1 MLTQLSRNYNNF
13 NKAAFPC
20 RKVLTDFKVD
30 KPGNQTIFQLFSDV
44 DFFQQHL
51 KHSLQTF
58 LQVFSCRNKLYTKII
73 YSITARWFLSTLA
86 PETEKQIKLAKYK
99 ICFELK
105 QSEAES
111 DACI

>member
-44 DFFQQHL
+44 DFSAAL
-51 KHSLQTF
+51 KAFITNF
-58 LQVFSCRNKLYTKII
+58 LTG
-73 YSITARWFLSTLA
+73 FLMQ
-86 PETEKQIKLAKYK
+86 K
-99 ICFELK
+99 
-105 QSEAES
+105 
-111 DACI
+111 